1 MTLYGFHNIYWVR
14 LDLEI
19 KYDGILYNLL
29 MEEWRTVTEF
39 PNYDVSNLG
48 NIKNNKSGKMLR
60 PCVKSGY
67 YHISLVNDSN
77 KKNFKVHRL
86 VALLFIENPENKS
99 EVNHKD
105 KNKLN
110 NHLSNLEWMTRREN
124 NIHRCQ
130 GVKITCNKNKVV
142 YRIDMESNE
151 ILEKY
156 NSIELAGEWAFKNG
170 YTKTVHNGRNSIGNC
185 VNGLSKVAY
194 KFKWEYEN
202 KNTLENEIWKQVV
215 LENVDMKDKTYF
227 VSNLGRFKNS
237 YGTIMDNYKVNEN
250 GYIRVYIYNKTYA
263 LHRLIALTF
272 IENPENKEQVN
283 HIDGNKLNNCVAN
296 LEWTTCSENNLHK
309 FKIGL
314 GNNFTRKIV
323 QYDLEMNKVNEF
335 KSIAEAAKQ
344 LNIGKT
350 NINGVLRNINKTAGG
365 FVFKYADDTNI
376 DFSKKI
382 TINKNIGRSVGQYD
396 IHNNLLHVHK
406 SIAEAS
412 RKANIH
418 KNNIWAVINNINKTS
433 GGFIWKYLEE
443 NKE

>member
-1 MTLYGFHNIYWVR
+1 
-14 LDLEI
+14 
-19 KYDGILYNLL
+19 
-29 MEEWRTVTEF
+29 
-39 PNYDVSNLG
+39 
-48 NIKNNKSGKMLR
+48 
-60 PCVKSGY
+60 
-67 YHISLVNDSN
+67 
-77 KKNFKVHRL
+77 
-86 VALLFIENPENKS
+86 
-99 EVNHKD
+99 
-105 KNKLN
+105 
-110 NHLSNLEWMTRREN
+110 
-124 NIHRCQ
+124 
-130 GVKITCNKNKVV
+130 
-142 YRIDMESNE
+142 
-151 ILEKY
+151 
-156 NSIELAGEWAFKNG
+156 
-170 YTKTVHNGRNSIGNC
+170 
-185 VNGLSKVAY
+185 
-194 KFKWEYEN
+194 
-202 KNTLENEIWKQVV
+202 
-215 LENVDMKDKTYF
+215 MKDKTYF

-412 RKANIH
+412 RKANIR